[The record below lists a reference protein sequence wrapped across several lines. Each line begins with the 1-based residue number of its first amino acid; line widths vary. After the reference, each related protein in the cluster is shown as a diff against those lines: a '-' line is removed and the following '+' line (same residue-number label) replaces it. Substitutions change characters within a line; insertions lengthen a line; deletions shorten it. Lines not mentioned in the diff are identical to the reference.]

1 MARPEAQGYLAPGF
15 NGLIDRVDQF
25 QALAALKPIDEMS
38 STTVLEPGQS
48 VTMDAAGN
56 LVLEIAA

>member
-1 MARPEAQGYLAPGF
+1 
-15 NGLIDRVDQF
+15 
-25 QALAALKPIDEMS
+25 MS